1 MTRHELKEQLQHDA
15 FKDNVDV
22 AVGYVATHRQQA
34 VRYVVIALIVA
45 VIAGVSYGVYRYQK
59 AQRQQALQAAM
70 AVVEAPVA
78 AQPDGF
84 GKSFT
89 TQQAKDDASMK
100 ALSDVAA
107 KYSGSDQGEAARY
120 YLAGLQAGNRKYAEA
135 ESNFKAVAASG
146 SQFAALAKVG
156 LAELYTG
163 QGKIDQAKTLLQDLA
178 AHPTPMVSKEQ
189 ATILLAG
196 ALKANDPKRSK
207 QLADSLKTPTQRPA
221 VSRAVDQL
229 TQESK

>member
-1 MTRHELKEQLQHDA
+1 LTRHELKEQLQHDA

-22 AVGYVATHRQQA
+22 AVGYVATHRQQV
-34 VRYVVIALIVA
+34 VRYAVIALVIA

-59 AQRQQALQAAM
+59 TQREQALQSAM
-70 AVVEAPVA
+70 AIVEAPVA

-84 GKSFT
+84 GKSFA

-107 KYSGSDQGEAARY
+107 RYSGTDQGEAARY
-120 YLAGLQAGNRKYAEA
+120 YLAGLQVGNQKYAEA
-135 ESNFKAVAASG
+135 ERNFKAVSDSG

-156 LAELYTG
+156 LAELYVG
-163 QGKIDQAKTLLQDLA
+163 QGRVDQAKTLLQDLA

-189 ATILLAG
+189 ATILLAS
-196 ALKANDPKRSK
+196 ALKTEDPKRSK

-221 VSRAVDQL
+221 VTRAADQI